1 MCVCTCACECVC
13 VCLALCLCV
22 YASLPLFII
31 YQFLV
36 TGCADGMICC
46 YNLTDAKHL
55 YIIAAH
61 EGAVVKLCCRDKIFA
76 SLGGDQTVKTWHMEK
91 GQCLRTIRLVS

>member
-1 MCVCTCACECVC
+1 M
-13 VCLALCLCV
+13 